1 MEEFLGYGLANSA
14 YDGRRHVDNLV
25 GYYAFYKIVANTA
38 TVRTIV
44 MNSLQ
49 MNNYVASANYLCNN
63 LYDSSFQSFLTTLQN
78 RYGLTNDEMTV
89 IKSHLHFTTRIQKT
103 PAAYTR
109 YDNITLIAHHAYI
122 HRYFTPANGAA
133 IQQIVNQMK
142 PLFLGMR
149 GNITETD
156 VNKIYSIVNREIQTG
171 NLNLSSIETKV
182 HSMVP

>member
-1 MEEFLGYGLANSA
+1 
-14 YDGRRHVDNLV
+14 
-25 GYYAFYKIVANTA
+25 
-38 TVRTIV
+38 
-44 MNSLQ
+44 
-49 MNNYVASANYLCNN
+49 
-63 LYDSSFQSFLTTLQN
+63 
-78 RYGLTNDEMTV
+78 MTV